1 MQYLAIR
8 AAVHVASVFSIYLS
22 AAMLI
27 PAAVDLYY
35 GNPDWRVFAFSSLFT
50 GGLGLAIALATQ
62 GRAPAI
68 SSRFGFLV
76 VNLLWLTSC
85 AVAAVPFLAAS
96 IDMSFTD
103 AVFEAVSGMTTT
115 GATVIVGLDDLP
127 PGLLLWRSLLQW
139 FGGLGVIA
147 LGVFVLPFLNVGGVS
162 YFQIESSS
170 AIDDRPFARFST
182 YSTSLLT
189 IYVTLTVICAIC
201 YAAAGM
207 TGFDALNHAL
217 TSISTAGFSTHDAS
231 LGHYDDNYAVLWVGT
246 IAMFIGALP
255 FAILMLFVA
264 RGRLDALADPQI
276 KVFVAYVLAFI
287 VAVTI
292 YLRLTTDD
300 PFFEILTH
308 VAFNLTSVITT
319 TGYASDDY
327 SSWGPF
333 VVAAIFMATFLGG
346 CSGSTSGGIKAYRF
360 LIVFELLANGL
371 RRLIY
376 PNTVLT
382 VRYGDRIVEDE
393 VQRAVVLFI
402 SSFLVIWGIGTL
414 LLAATGLDLVT
425 ALSGTLACLTN
436 VGPALG
442 DIIGPAGNFA
452 LIPDFGKW
460 VLSLA
465 MLLGRLE
472 ILAVLVIFS
481 PVFWER

>member
-1 MQYLAIR
+1 MQYLAVR
-8 AAVHVASVFSIYLS
+8 AAIHVASVFSIYLS

-62 GRAPAI
+62 GRPPPL

-76 VNLLWLTSC
+76 VMLLWLTSC

-96 IDMSFTD
+96 VEMSFTD

-127 PGLLLWRSLLQW
+127 PGMLLWRSLLQW

-162 YFQIESSS
+162 YFQIESS

-182 YSTSLLT
+182 YTTALLAIYVALT
-189 IYVTLTVICAIC
+189 IACAIC

-231 LGHYDDNYAVLWVGT
+231 LGYYDDNFAVLWVGT
-246 IAMFIGALP
+246 ISMLIGALP
-255 FAILMLFVA
+255 FTILILFIT
-264 RGRLDALADPQI
+264 RGRLDALTDPQI
-276 KVFVAYVLAFI
+276 KVFVGYVLTF
-287 VAVTI
+287 VLAVTI
-292 YLRLTTDD
+292 YRRLTTDETFWD
-300 PFFEILTH
+300 ALTH
-308 VAFNLTSVITT
+308 SAFNMTSVITT
-319 TGYASDDY
+319 TGYASGDY
-327 SSWGPF
+327 MQWGPF
-333 VVAAIFMATFLGG
+333 VAAAAFVATFLGG

-376 PNTVLT
+376 PNTVVT
-382 VRYGDRIVEDE
+382 VRYGNQVVEDE
-393 VQRAVVLFI
+393 VQRAVVLFVA
-402 SSFLVIWGIGTL
+402 SFLLLWGMGTL
-414 LLAATGLDLVT
+414 VLASTGLDLVT
-425 ALSGTLACLTN
+425 SLSGMAATLTN
-436 VGPALG
+436 VGPG
-442 DIIGPAGNFA
+442 VGNIIGPAGTYA
-452 LIPDFGKW
+452 SVPDPAKW